1 MSDDADTPEPM
12 VVDASALK
20 ALAHPLR
27 VRMYDLLADGGPAT
41 ASQLAEQVG
50 ESSGTTSYHLR
61 FLARHG
67 FIEEDPGRGGRRERW
82 WRARPGGFTLQAQ
95 EFLDDPD
102 AAGDLELVGRELWRS
117 YARQLDRWF
126 RSATSWGPRWISSSV
141 STTSRMVATPDE
153 LRALR
158 EELMAVLERHQQ
170 RLQDRTPP
178 PDAARVMSQIHLF
191 PIEPLDEAD
200 RPDRTDCTDDGG
212 ADV

>member
-1 MSDDADTPEPM
+1 MSDHNETPEPM
-12 VVDASALK
+12 LVDASSLK

-67 FIEEDPGRGGRRERW
+67 FIEEDHERGGRRERW

-117 YARQLDRWF
+117 YSRQLDRWF
-126 RSATSWGPRWISSSV
+126 RSATSWGQSWISSSV

-158 EELMAVLERHQQ
+158 EELMAVVDRHAQQLEE
-170 RLQDRTPP
+170 RTPP
-178 PDAARVMSQIHLF
+178 PGAARVMAQIHLF
-191 PIEPLDEAD
+191 PIEPLDGD
-200 RPDRTDCTDDGG
+200 DRTDTGSTD
-212 ADV
+212 V